1 MGTPNYMSPEQV
13 MGTSEID
20 ARADIYAC
28 GTILFEMLTG
38 RRPFEG
44 ETHNEVVV
52 RIMGDPIPDM
62 TSLRSGLP
70 PALVDI
76 VLKALERE
84 RERRYSTAEELVE
97 ALEAFDPDQP
107 SVSLTSL
114 RITPI
119 PAAPRR
125 KPTWILPAIIGSALV
140 LALVVI
146 IIGISII
153 VSVAGGKKDELITVT
168 PRGAPEAT
176 VILLDGSEVV
186 GDEPFAIPRGDEPVL
201 LTVRSPGYVSTEIEL
216 VPEQDQQLRI
226 HLVPLEEEREDLQ
239 EEEGQPKKK
248 SKEPDKKT
256 KKKKSRNPFRKLI
269 RSLK

>member
-13 MGTSEID
+13 MGTVEID
-20 ARADIYAC
+20 KRADLYAC

-62 TSLRSGLP
+62 AALRAGLP
-70 PALVDI
+70 PAIVDI
-76 VLKALERE
+76 VIKALSRDREERF
-84 RERRYSTAEELVE
+84 STAQEFIE
-97 ALEAFDPDQP
+97 ALETFDPDQP

-114 RITPI
+114 RM
-119 PAAPRR
+119 PALSLEPGR
-125 KPTWILPAIIGSALV
+125 KASWILPAVIGAAVL

-146 IIGISII
+146 IVVVSVIA
-153 VSVAGGKKDELITVT
+153 SVAGGKKDELVTVT

-176 VILLDGSEVV
+176 IIRVDGSEVA
-186 GDEPFAIPRGDEPVL
+186 GDEPFAVARGEEPVVL
-201 LTVRSPGYVSTEIEL
+201 AVSAPGYAPAELEI
-216 VPEQDQQLRI
+216 VPETDQQLRI
-226 HLVPLEEEREDLQ
+226 HLVPLEEEREDPP
-239 EEEGQPKKK
+239 EAEAAKKK
-248 SKEPDKKT
+248 TKKPGSK
-256 KKKKSRNPFRKLI
+256 KKKKSRNPFRKII